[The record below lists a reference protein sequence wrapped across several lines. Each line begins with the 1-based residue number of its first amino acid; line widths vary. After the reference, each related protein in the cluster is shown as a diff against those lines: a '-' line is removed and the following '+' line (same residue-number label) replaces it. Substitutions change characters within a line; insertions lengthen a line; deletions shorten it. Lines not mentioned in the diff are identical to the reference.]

1 MELLPVDKKLNLFKK
16 QRGFGLME
24 SLMALVVFGGII
36 SLAAT
41 QEHEITV
48 LKKAKIYSDQT
59 FAYANQFAE
68 YLKSNNKVKTSGKSV
83 SGNPNEIY
91 KNVSQYSVYKK
102 QLIDL
107 KTAGVEKPMIVF
119 SLPNY
124 DRTSIMLK
132 QTPCMVLFYDD
143 SKGQNEMSGLVYYST
158 PTSSKE
164 ITDQDKITLNAIN
177 FSPAFNFGYFKD
189 NSNISKSSLNK
200 LSNGIISKNGVYPN
214 SDLINFIKNPSNQ
227 CNGGV
232 LADDSLLLN
241 VQMLTDINTKLIANS
256 GLSRASDQTADDLLN
271 SDGTTNLSLL
281 PNHMSN
287 NNTLKSS
294 MTANSVIFA
303 GADSANATNKI
314 SVSNGMVLTGKLSS
328 QSMTD
333 NSSAILSSSIQ
344 PNTVVQVGSACL
356 LTEVGKVAIARK
368 ETFKNAGVDVELAR
382 NLASCSISKDLCKN
396 ATNSCYLPL
405 KSSKIEFTNPNG
417 VEGDDKTFM
426 CPAYAPYV
434 ANFASNADGIKNV
447 EVFLGGP
454 SGRTTGGSIKVS
466 VDNGNAQFPTLT
478 ISNNYVP
485 ASEQYSPAGNRISR
499 TLGTPQRVGYWP
511 KATNIDFG
519 STTKGNNGISLGN
532 ASVQNIYPSSGSG
545 QSGSAI
551 GLKISET
558 FGSCASVCPNLNSI
572 LGGGG
577 DWRQASDIAYDTR
590 GMQPITVSGVTNT
603 HCGCANATIN
613 PEWIDGLAT
622 IDNVPAHITSVTCTS
637 APDYTLGGN

>member
-48 LKKAKIYSDQT
+48 FKKSKIYSDQT
-59 FAYANQFAE
+59 FAYANQFAA
-68 YLKSNNKVKTSGKSV
+68 YLKTNNSSSAGKSIA
-83 SGNPNEIY
+83 GNPNELY
-91 KNVSQYSVYKK
+91 KNISQYSYYKK
-102 QLIDL
+102 QLISL
-107 KTAGVEKPMIVF
+107 KNSGVSKPMLVVG
-119 SLPNY
+119 LPNY
-124 DRTSIMLK
+124 DRSSIMLK
-132 QTPCMVLFYDD
+132 QTPCMVLFYDN
-143 SKGQNEMSGLVYYST
+143 SKGQNEMSGLIYYST
-158 PTSSKE
+158 PSSAKE
-164 ITDQDKITLNAIN
+164 VNDQEKITLNAIN
-177 FSPAFNFGYFKD
+177 FNPAFNLGYFKSTSD
-189 NSNISKSSLNK
+189 ISKSSLNK

-241 VQMLTDINTKLIANS
+241 VQMLTDINNKLIANS

-303 GADSANATNKI
+303 GSSGAVKNKM
-314 SVSNGMVLTGKLSS
+314 SVSNGMILTGTLTAQK
-328 QSMTD
+328 MNEE
-333 NSSAILSSSIQ
+333 NSAVLSSSIQ
-344 PNTVVQVGSACL
+344 PNTVVQVGSACSL
-356 LTEVGKVAIARK
+356 NEVGKVAIARK

-447 EVFLGGP
+447 EVFLGGQP
-454 SGRTTGGSIKVS
+454 TGGTIS
-466 VDNGNAQFPTLT
+466 VVLDQGNAMHSALT
-478 ISNNYVP
+478 IGNNYIP
-485 ASEQYSPAGNRISR
+485 ATAYSGSR
-499 TLGTPQRVGYWP
+499 NNVSRYYGTPNRAGFWP
-511 KATNIDFG
+511 YIEEVNFATVIRGAN
-519 STTKGNNGISLGN
+519 SKSLGN
-532 ASVQNIYPSSGSG
+532 ASVQNIYTPAQGSR
-545 QSGSAI
+545 GSAI
-551 GLKISET
+551 GVKISEQ
-558 FGSCASVCPNLNSI
+558 FGACSSVCPNLNPI
-572 LGGGG
+572 LSG
-577 DWRQASDIAYDTR
+577 DWRQADDVVYNINGSS
-590 GMQPITVSGVTNT
+590 GQPIRILGQTSTR
-603 HCGCANATIN
+603 CGCAKVDEGNSSWIN
-613 PEWIDGLAT
+613 GLASV
-622 IDNVPAHITSVTCTS
+622 DNIPAHITSVTCTS